1 MVMLVWFIL
10 SLCGV
15 CDFTWLPVFI
25 DAILAAILLAAKE
38 ENNLGRDLLCIV
50 AVGVAGFAFY
60 KFFFDLAISAWWIL
74 ASPIA
79 TFVVMLFPGG
89 FTIANYLFKN
99 LTNVFKNPSKVL
111 ELLNDVKELREVR
124 PNSISTE
131 EIEDIELAYTLHSKE
146 GLSNRQIAKELGVS
160 DKTIG
165 KWIRQYENTLVCSTN
180 V

>member
-99 LTNVFKNPSKVL
+99 FGLMNLPTWGLIVGIVLDVIFLVIIIALILDSIKSSIENKKQKN
-111 ELLNDVKELREVR
+111 
-124 PNSISTE
+124 
-131 EIEDIELAYTLHSKE
+131 YF
-146 GLSNRQIAKELGVS
+146 
-160 DKTIG
+160 
-165 KWIRQYENTLVCSTN
+165 
-180 V
+180 

>member
-60 KFFFDLAISAWWIL
+60 KFFFDLVISSWWIL
-74 ASPIA
+74 VSPIA

-89 FTIANYLFKN
+89 FTITNYLFKN
-99 LTNVFKNPSKVL
+99 LGLMNLPTWGLIVGIVLDVIFLVILIALIVDSIKSSIENKKQKN
-111 ELLNDVKELREVR
+111 
-124 PNSISTE
+124 
-131 EIEDIELAYTLHSKE
+131 YF
-146 GLSNRQIAKELGVS
+146 
-160 DKTIG
+160 
-165 KWIRQYENTLVCSTN
+165 
-180 V
+180 

>member
-74 ASPIA
+74 ISPIA

-89 FTIANYLFKN
+89 FTITNYLFKN
-99 LTNVFKNPSKVL
+99 LGLMNLPTWGLIVGIVLDVIFLVILIALIVDSIKSSIENKKQKN
-111 ELLNDVKELREVR
+111 
-124 PNSISTE
+124 
-131 EIEDIELAYTLHSKE
+131 YF
-146 GLSNRQIAKELGVS
+146 
-160 DKTIG
+160 
-165 KWIRQYENTLVCSTN
+165 
-180 V
+180 

>member
-60 KFFFDLAISAWWIL
+60 KFFFDLAISALWIL
-74 ASPIA
+74 ISPIA

-99 LTNVFKNPSKVL
+99 YELMNLPTWGLIVGIVL
-111 ELLNDVKELREVR
+111 DVIFLVILIALIVDSIK
-124 PNSISTE
+124 NSI
-131 EIEDIELAYTLHSKE
+131 
-146 GLSNRQIAKELGVS
+146 
-160 DKTIG
+160 
-165 KWIRQYENTLVCSTN
+165 ENKKQKN
-180 V
+180 YF